1 MDFFGI
7 GAMEL
12 LLILVLALLVVGPR
26 RLPEAARKLAGM
38 LREMRRMWTDV
49 STDFAKELS
58 IDGASEDFRTI
69 ADTVGTLRHAGSPAK
84 LLQDIVPK
92 DVVTTL
98 EGRPPSPAELLVG
111 PPGAPAQV
119 TPAAAAQAAA
129 AQTAAGQA
137 SSAGPAI
144 QAVLPPPEAPAGQ
157 ASSDVQSGAADHPLP
172 AAEPFSGVPSADGA
186 ETAAPPAPAG
196 SEDLHGA

>member
-26 RLPEAARKLAGM
+26 RLPEAARKLAKI

-58 IDGASEDFRTI
+58 IEGASEDFRTI
-69 ADTVGTLRHAGSPAK
+69 AETVGTLRHAGSPAK

-98 EGRPPSPAELLVG
+98 ENRPPSPAQLLAG
-111 PPGAPAQV
+111 AAPGARTQV
-119 TPAAAAQAAA
+119 PPAAATQAATGQTSPVSPASEA
-129 AQTAAGQA
+129 AQPPPPAATEGQVSSGDEA
-137 SSAGPAI
+137 GAASEPAAPVEPAADVSSAAS
-144 QAVLPPPEAPAGQ
+144 AEATA
-157 ASSDVQSGAADHPLP
+157 
-172 AAEPFSGVPSADGA
+172 PSAMPEG
-186 ETAAPPAPAG
+186 E
-196 SEDLHGA
+196 SSHGA